1 MQKILRMILA
11 AILGVIGICVLIWVL
26 GTTSSGAGQASA
38 RGETF
43 GIVLV
48 IVLFVAIGAAIFKYW
63 RGKS

>member
-1 MQKILRMILA
+1 MQKILRMLLVG
-11 AILGVIGICVLIWVL
+11 ILGTIGICALIWAL
-26 GTTSSGAGQASA
+26 STTSSGAGQASA

-48 IVLFVAIGAAIFKYW
+48 IVLFVAIGAAIFKYS